1 MTQSIAPTLW
11 SRNFTIITIGTV
23 ISAIGGVG
31 INFAIGVLIFD
42 QTQSTLLTAIFAA
55 VSMVPH
61 FVLPMIVGPFI
72 DRFPRRKIIYTSDFL
87 MSALFLMIAW
97 IVRDGYFNYF
107 FYMAMSLILGIN
119 GVLYSITYESF
130 FPELIPAGHIQKGYT
145 VSSLIYPLSSVMV
158 LPIASWVFKE
168 FGVGFL
174 FFAEA
179 ILLFTAAVFE
189 TQIKIVEHH
198 IANAKPK
205 ENTKDMLREA
215 LSYLKG
221 EQGLR
226 SVFVYFFFL
235 MMAGEGLNVLLYPYF
250 QQTAGVDAKT
260 MFSFLMSAQTA
271 GRLVGGIAHYLYRI
285 PARKRFMIAAV
296 VYFSLNIL
304 NGTLM
309 YFDYTIMLGLQFLI
323 GFLSINS
330 FNIRMSATQ
339 SYVSP
344 EKRGRING
352 FYHILTTVGML
363 IGRLL
368 TGYLGEIFA
377 YPSIVLGLNLM
388 SLVAFGVIVM
398 GNRKAIA
405 AVYNRT
411 V

>member
-1 MTQSIAPTLW
+1 MTQTNAPTLW
-11 SRNFTIITIGTV
+11 SRNFTIITIGTI

-42 QTQSTLLTAIFAA
+42 ETQSTMLTAIFAA
-55 VSMVPH
+55 VSMIPH

-72 DRFPRRKIIYTSDFL
+72 DRFPRRKIIYLSDFF
-87 MSALFLMIAW
+87 MSALFLGIAW
-97 IVRDGYFNYF
+97 ITRDGYFNYL
-107 FYMAMSLILGIN
+107 FYMAMSLILGVN

-145 VSSLIYPLSSVMV
+145 VSSLIYPLSSVLV

-198 IANAKPK
+198 VAHAKPNEGMK
-205 ENTKDMLREA
+205 HMLKEA
-215 LSYLKG
+215 LSYLKD

-226 SVFVYFFFL
+226 SVFIYFFFL
-235 MMAGEGLNVLLYPYF
+235 MMAGEGLNVLLYPYL

-260 MFSFLMSAQTA
+260 MFSFLMSASTA
-271 GRLVGGIAHYLYRI
+271 GRLVGGIAHYVYKI
-285 PARKRFMIAAV
+285 PAKKRFMIAAI
-296 VYFSLNIL
+296 VYFTLNFL
-304 NGTLM
+304 NGSLLFFS
-309 YFDYTIMLGLQFLI
+309 YSIMLGMQFLI

-339 SYVSP
+339 SYVPP

-368 TGYLGEIFA
+368 TGYLGETFA

-388 SLVAFGVIVM
+388 SLIAFAIIIM
-398 GNRKAIA
+398 GNRKSIA

>member
-1 MTQSIAPTLW
+1 MTPSIAPTLW
-11 SRNFTIITIGTV
+11 SRNFTIITIGTI

-55 VSMVPH
+55 VSMIPH

-87 MSALFLMIAW
+87 MAALFLLIAW
-97 IVRDGYFNYF
+97 IARDGYFNYL
-107 FYMAMSLILGIN
+107 FYMGMSLILGIN
-119 GVLYSITYESF
+119 GVIYSITYESF

-145 VSSLIYPLSSVMV
+145 VSSLIYPLSAVLV

-168 FGVGFL
+168 FGVAYLFL
-174 FFAEA
+174 AEA
-179 ILLFTAAVFE
+179 MLLFTAALFE

-198 IANAKPK
+198 VAHAQSANGFTA
-205 ENTKDMLREA
+205 MVREA
-215 LSYLKG
+215 ITYLKD
-221 EQGLR
+221 EAGLR

-250 QQTAGVDAKT
+250 QRTPGLDVT
-260 MFSFLMSAQTA
+260 LFSFLMSASTA
-271 GRLVGGIAHYLYRI
+271 GRLMGGIFHYVVKI
-285 PARKRFMIAAV
+285 PSHRRFTIAAV
-296 VYFSLNIL
+296 VYFSLSLL
-304 NGTLM
+304 NGSLLYLS
-309 YFDYTIMLGLQFLI
+309 YFMMLVVQFLI

-339 SYVSP
+339 SYVPS

-368 TGYLGEIFA
+368 TGYLGEQFD
-377 YPSIVLGLNLM
+377 YPTIVLGLNLM
-388 SLVAFGVIVM
+388 SLVAFAMIIL